1 MVANELPGSWSHSP
15 FSPPPDAKSRPLR
28 SDSEVGQVF
37 FFPFSFF
44 FGPESP
50 ARSLIWLRPSVK
62 PPASQRSGQIKDSAL
77 ALAGFRVKKE
87 KIEKNKNPGNLL
99 EKQPV
104 K

>member
-1 MVANELPGSWSHSP
+1 MNFHCR

-37 FFPFSFF
+37 FFSFFVFF

-50 ARSLIWLRPSVK
+50 ARSLIWLRPSAK

-77 ALAGFRVKKE
+77 ALARFRVKTE
-87 KIEKNKNPGNLL
+87 KIEKK
-99 EKQPV
+99 
-104 K
+104 